1 MTSPEDEGATSLIA
15 AEIRVLRRGRGI
27 DAPDLHQRIGPYLR
41 ELARDP
47 GDVAELRRALA
58 RELVARATKLPED
71 LRRVI
76 TGGLGLASGTRRMA
90 LFGNRV
96 DWLAEQSGHNAR
108 TILRRID
115 VAEQLLAEEISG
127 ELKRRRGRPVVAPD
141 GWYLD
146 EFRVVLNLDSQE
158 PQAYERRRIV
168 ATTAGLKQVKAWLD
182 VPRDAGQPPVQL
194 DAKVLYGGRLV
205 RYPAPV
211 ANRFEFF
218 IELPAPLK
226 AGEKHEYEMILSIP
240 PGDQMR
246 PHYIFTPECECDL
259 FDLTVKFDLARP
271 PVWVRLVRGE
281 TVRMF
286 DGGGPAG
293 QLLSLDGAGEA
304 HVRFRNP
311 EKYLGYGLQ
320 WGF

>member
-1 MTSPEDEGATSLIA
+1 MTSPGDGGLTPVIA
-15 AEIRVLRRGRGI
+15 AEIQVLRKGRGI
-27 DAPDLHQRIGPYLR
+27 NAPDLHLRIGPYLR

-47 GDVAELRRALA
+47 DDVADLRRALA
-58 RELVARATKLPED
+58 RELAGQATKLPED
-71 LRRVI
+71 LRLVI
-76 TGGLGLASGTRRMA
+76 TAGLGLASETRRMA
-90 LFGNRV
+90 LFGDRV
-96 DWLAEQSGHNAR
+96 AWLAEQSGRNAR

-115 VAEQLLAEEISG
+115 AAEQLLAEEING
-127 ELKRRRGRPVVAPD
+127 ELKRRRGRPVATPE

-146 EFRVVLNLDSQE
+146 EFRVVLSLDSQT

-168 ATTAGLKQVKAWLD
+168 ATKAGLKQVKAWLD
-182 VPRDAGQPPVQL
+182 FPREAGQPPAQL
-194 DAKVLYGGRLV
+194 EAQVLYGGRLV

-226 AGEKHEYEMILSIP
+226 AGEKHEYEMILRVP
-240 PGDQMR
+240 PGEQMR
-246 PHYIFTPECECDL
+246 PHYIFTPECKCDL

-271 PVWVRLVRGE
+271 PAWLRLVCGE

-286 DGGGPAG
+286 DGGGPEG
-293 QLLSLDGAGEA
+293 ELLSLDSAGEA
-304 HVRFRNP
+304 HVRFRDP